1 MNPLVQVR
9 VVRVTVSEN
18 ARSGSEPLFERIV
31 KEANERGMAGATVLR
46 GAMGF
51 GAGSL
56 VHTSRILRLA
66 EDLPVVVEIVDTPAR
81 VDAFLPVLDELVE
94 EGLVVV
100 EDARAAFHMPLRV
113 RDVMSAEV
121 ASVAPDTPVSR
132 VAALLLERGVK
143 AVPVVEG
150 GRVAGIVTGGDLL
163 ARAGMALRLDV
174 QGKLPGDFLDGC
186 VPGLESCGLAARD
199 VMSAPAELLDIR
211 AAVKDALERMAS
223 KGLKRLPVVDAQGR
237 LAGIVS
243 RADVLRAVGRA
254 SAVTAALPD
263 LPPGIGATAAE
274 AMLGGVPTAREDTPL
289 AQGLELLLSTP
300 LRRVVVV
307 DAENRVQGILLD
319 RDLVERF
326 ARHPR
331 PGLLASLVD
340 ALSGRAGAD
349 RAGEDALQGTVG
361 QAMTR
366 EVFTVPPDAGLDE
379 VVQLLVEKRAKRLV
393 VATPEGVF
401 LGMVDRDA
409 VLRRLARD
417 RSGG

>member
-9 VVRVTVSEN
+9 VVRVTVSES
-18 ARSGSEPLFERIV
+18 ARSGSQPLFERLV

-94 EGLVVV
+94 EGLVLV

-174 QGKLPGDFLDGC
+174 HGKLPGDFADGC
-186 VPGLESCGLAARD
+186 VLGLESCGLAARD

-254 SAVTAALPD
+254 SAVTAELPT

-274 AMLGGVPTAREDTPL
+274 AMLDAPTAAEDTPL
-289 AQGLELLLSTP
+289 ARGLELLLSTP

-307 DAENRVQGILLD
+307 DAENRVRGILLD

-340 ALSGRAGAD
+340 ALSGRAQAD
-349 RAGEDALQGTVG
+349 QTGGDALQGTVG

-366 EVFTVPPDAGLDE
+366 EVFTVAPDAGLDE
-379 VVQLLVEKRAKRLV
+379 VVRLLVERRAKRLV